1 MKILLIHPN
10 INQKII
16 YGQIRE
22 VGNIQQPLGIAY
34 IAAVLEKEG
43 YEVKIIDALVKDY
56 EENFIIEKAK
66 TFNPD
71 LIGIT
76 STTAGINSAVSLAN
90 LLKKTIKCPIIIG
103 GAHVTAVPS
112 KVMENDCFDLGII
125 GEGEKTI
132 IEIVSKIKE
141 CEDIKNKSIKGIVY
155 KKNNKIIITKKREYI
170 ADLDTL
176 PFPARHLLPPLTDYK
191 PTPASCRYTPLGS
204 MITSRGC
211 VHRCLYCD
219 RAVFGQ
225 VFRARSV
232 NNVIAEI
239 EYLVKEYHVRE
250 IKFWDDTLSLNK
262 ERMINICKEIV
273 NRKINISW
281 TCIARVNHM
290 NEEVLKWMKKAGCWQ
305 IAYGIESGDNNIL
318 KIAKKDTTV
327 ELVREIVNL
336 TIRTGIEARGFFM
349 LGLPGE
355 TEESMQK
362 TIDFAKSLPL
372 DNASFYI
379 TTIYPNTE
387 LWNMAINSGEAK
399 MIESWDNFSP
409 VDPTKL
415 TYVPKG
421 LTEEII
427 KKYHK
432 KAYKSFYFRPKYIIK
447 KITDLRNLKQIGWN
461 IKAAI
466 TLFKLKS

>member
-43 YEVKIIDALVKDY
+43 YEVRIIDALVKDY
-56 EENFIIEKAK
+56 EENFVIEAK
-66 TFNPD
+66 NFKPD
-71 LIGIT
+71 MIGIT

-141 CEDIKNKSIKGIVY
+141 RKDIKNKSIKGIVY

-232 NNVIAEI
+232 N
-239 EYLVKEYHVRE
+239 
-250 IKFWDDTLSLNK
+250 S
-262 ERMINICKEIV
+262 
-273 NRKINISW
+273 
-281 TCIARVNHM
+281 
-290 NEEVLKWMKKAGCWQ
+290 
-305 IAYGIESGDNNIL
+305 
-318 KIAKKDTTV
+318 
-327 ELVREIVNL
+327 
-336 TIRTGIEARGFFM
+336 
-349 LGLPGE
+349 
-355 TEESMQK
+355 
-362 TIDFAKSLPL
+362 SLPIP
-372 DNASFYI
+372 F
-379 TTIYPNTE
+379 
-387 LWNMAINSGEAK
+387 
-399 MIESWDNFSP
+399 
-409 VDPTKL
+409 
-415 TYVPKG
+415 
-421 LTEEII
+421 
-427 KKYHK
+427 
-432 KAYKSFYFRPKYIIK
+432 
-447 KITDLRNLKQIGWN
+447 NL
-461 IKAAI
+461 
-466 TLFKLKS
+466 

>member
-16 YGQIRE
+16 YGQIRD

-56 EENFIIEKAK
+56 EENFVIEETKI
-66 TFNPD
+66 FNPD
-71 LIGIT
+71 IIGIT
-76 STTAGINSAVSLAN
+76 STTAGINSSVSLAN
-90 LLKKTIKCPIIIG
+90 LLKKSIKCPIIIG
-103 GAHVTAVPS
+103 GAHVTAVPT
-112 KVMENDCFDLGII
+112 KVMENDCFDVGVI
-125 GEGEKTI
+125 GEGESTI
-132 IEIVSKIKE
+132 IEIVSKIKKGK
-141 CEDIKNKSIKGIVY
+141 DIKDKSINGIVY
-155 KKNNKIIITKKREYI
+155 KKNNKIVITKKREYVTN
-170 ADLDTL
+170 LDTL

-211 VHRCLYCD
+211 VHRCIYCD

-239 EYLVKEYHVRE
+239 EYLVKEYNVRE
-250 IKFWDDTLSLNK
+250 IKFWDDTLSLDK
-262 ERMINICKEIV
+262 VRMVNICKEIV

-305 IAYGIESGDNNIL
+305 IAYGIESGDNDIL
-318 KIAKKDTTV
+318 KIAKKDTTI
-327 ELVREIVNL
+327 ELVRDIVNL
-336 TIRTGIEARGFFM
+336 TKRTGIETRGFFM

-387 LWNMAINSGEAK
+387 LWTMAINSGEAK

-409 VDPTKL
+409 VDPAKL

-432 KAYKSFYFRPKYIIK
+432 KAYKSFYFRPSYIIK
-447 KITDLRNLKQIGWN
+447 QMFKMRSLKQIVWN
-461 IKAAI
+461 LKAAL